1 MEQKACGQNDER
13 QLDDDRGGTTIKWV
27 VGKAI
32 KRLERE
38 RGLAIRE
45 EKQKKPTA
53 KKKRTTVGRFGGGER
68 RERRGGNNREAIKRR
83 FE

>member
-1 MEQKACGQNDER
+1 MTR
-13 QLDDDRGGTTIKWV
+13 QLDDDRGGTIKWV

-38 RGLAIRE
+38 RGASLYGR
-45 EKQKKPTA
+45 KTKKKPA
-53 KKKRTTVGRFGGGER
+53 AKKRTTVGRFWGRREER
-68 RERRGGNNREAIKRR
+68 EERRGGNNREAIKRR

>member
-53 KKKRTTVGRFGGGER
+53 KKKEPLSAGLGGREEREER
-68 RERRGGNNREAIKRR
+68 RE
-83 FE
+83 

>member
-32 KRLERE
+32 KRLETE
-38 RGLAIRE
+38 RGASLYGRKNKKSLRRKKKNYCRPVWGGRE
-45 EKQKKPTA
+45 E
-53 KKKRTTVGRFGGGER
+53 REER
-68 RERRGGNNREAIKRR
+68 RE
-83 FE
+83 